1 LAVVNQQSSIVN
13 QHSMRLTAVILAAGF
28 GSRLR
33 PLTDDTPKC
42 LLDVG
47 GKTIL
52 ARQLERIAAAG
63 IPRAVVVT
71 GHLADRVE
79 THLRA
84 APPPLPVL
92 LAPNP
97 DYGTTGNCMSVLA
110 ARAQVGEGGGIILC
124 DGDVVLTGSALQ
136 RLVADPSPSAL
147 LLDTET
153 PLADEE
159 MKAFLD
165 PQGTVR
171 RLSKQLPPAECAG
184 ESIGIQKVAG
194 PALPIFWATLEAM
207 RDAGETQGYYEDAF
221 QRMIQAGVTFR
232 TVPVGHHEWT
242 EIDDLAD
249 LEDARARFAS

>member
-1 LAVVNQQSSIVN
+1 MA
-13 QHSMRLTAVILAAGF
+13 LTAVILAAGF

-71 GHLADRVE
+71 GHLADRVAV
-79 THLRA
+79 HLENTPA
-84 APPPLPVL
+84 PLPVR

-97 DYGTTGNCMSVLA
+97 DYATTGNCMSVLA
-110 ARAQVGEGGGIILC
+110 ARGVVGEGGGIVLC
-124 DGDVVLTGSALQ
+124 DGDVVLTGNALD
-136 RLVADPSPSAL
+136 RLVAEPAGSAL

-153 PLADEE
+153 RLAKEE
-159 MKAFLD
+159 MKALID
-165 PQGTVR
+165 AQGNVR
-171 RLSKQLPPAECAG
+171 RLSKQLAPAECAG

-194 PALPIFWATLEAM
+194 PALPIFWATLESM
-207 RDAGETQGYYEDAF
+207 REAGDTHGYYEDAF

-232 TVPVGHHEWT
+232 TVPIGHHEWT

-249 LEDARARFAS
+249 LEDARARFSR